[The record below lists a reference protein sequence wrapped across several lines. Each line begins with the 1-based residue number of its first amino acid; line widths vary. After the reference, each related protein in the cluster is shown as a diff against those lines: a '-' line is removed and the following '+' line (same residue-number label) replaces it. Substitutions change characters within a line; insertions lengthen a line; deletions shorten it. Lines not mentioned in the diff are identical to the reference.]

1 MAIVMAVV
9 TAARTVRS
17 EREVH
22 PGAKVPLTLRSND
35 EAVRELLVAERQ
47 AIETLVKTARL
58 DVEPT
63 GAERPKGAA
72 LTSAADVEVLVM
84 LRGIVDAANEKAR
97 LERESKKTQKNI
109 AALEKKLAA
118 KGFAERAP
126 AEVVAETKEQ
136 LTSMQ
141 ERLRL
146 LQEALVLAEELA

>member
-1 MAIVMAVV
+1 
-9 TAARTVRS
+9 TVRS

-22 PGAKVPLTLRSND
+22 PGAKVPLALRSDD
-35 EAVRELLVAERQ
+35 EAVRTLLTEERQ
-47 AIETLVKTARL
+47 AIETLVKTDRL
-58 DVEPT
+58 DVEPC

-84 LRGIVDAANEKAR
+84 LRGIVEAANEKAR
-97 LERESKKTQKNI
+97 IERELKKTQKSV

-136 LTSMQ
+136 LASMK
-141 ERLRL
+141 ERLSL
-146 LQEALVLAEELA
+146 LEEARTLAEELE